1 MDPDPARAVSSVRAQ
16 DYLGRLKELGWTTL
30 VERRQQAD
38 MALMNGVML
47 QRMDIESINW
57 FTHASNGEI
66 STRQNTGRLNVRQS
80 FGRLETR
87 NNFYTVRMTFKLGPT
102 TVPHPILTS
111 DSEHCPFNLLRS
123 FQDGVHRSKRDFI
136 VV

>member
-57 FTHASNGEI
+57 FTHASNGER

-80 FGRLETR
+80 FDRLETR
-87 NNFYTVRMTFKLGPT
+87 NNFYTVRVTKTWNDIPAE
-102 TVPHPILTS
+102 I
-111 DSEHCPFNLLRS
+111 
-123 FQDGVHRSKRDFI
+123 K
-136 VV
+136 